1 MSVVN
6 WEEGK
11 GSDLGEENS
20 WQDEGHVQ
28 RPETEGKNL

>member
-11 GSDLGEENS
+11 GPGEENS